1 MFDQLFERSH
11 ALARHTAGPFAEDR
25 RRYLIQC
32 AAQGMAERTLRG
44 AAEYILGVEH
54 YLRLAES
61 PGKRFT
67 LEEIGRAGDG
77 WAQRKCLPPIR
88 ISPRLSRQRFICFA
102 KRWLTFI
109 GRYEEPIQVDP
120 FDHLLTQFA
129 EFLRAEKGLAE
140 TTIESR
146 CWIISKWLSGL
157 SSGQLLQELTVAD
170 IDAVLLHMVVK
181 GGFSRETVGSWASA
195 LRSFFRYGE
204 AQGWCRRGLADA
216 IMAPRIFQQDSLPSG
231 PRWQD
236 VRRLLKDSKG
246 NGPARI
252 RDHAIL
258 LIFAIYGTRAG
269 EVARLRLDDID
280 WSKEI
285 ISFTRSKMRR
295 RDPFPLTKV
304 VGDAVIRYL
313 QEARPQS
320 TLREIFLTV
329 RAPFRPLTSGALC
342 ALVHRPMHALGIK
355 LKHYGP
361 HALRHACA
369 THLINQGLSLK
380 EVGDHLGHRDAD
392 TTRIYAKVDLKHL
405 RAIARF
411 DLGGVL

>member
-1 MFDQLFERSH
+1 
-11 ALARHTAGPFAEDR
+11 LAD
-25 RRYLIQC
+25 
-32 AAQGMAERTLRG
+32 
-44 AAEYILGVEH
+44 
-54 YLRLAES
+54 
-61 PGKRFT
+61 
-67 LEEIGRAGDG
+67 
-77 WAQRKCLPPIR
+77 
-88 ISPRLSRQRFICFA
+88 
-102 KRWLTFI
+102 
-109 GRYEEPIQVDP
+109 
-120 FDHLLTQFA
+120 
-129 EFLRAEKGLAE
+129 

-157 SSGQLLQELTVAD
+157 SPEQTLQELTVAD
-170 IDAVLLHMVVK
+170 VDAVLLRMVVN
-181 GGFSRETVGSWASA
+181 GGFSRVTVGSWASA
-195 LRSFFRYGE
+195 LRSFFRYGD
-204 AQGWCRRGLADA
+204 AQGWCRQELANA

-231 PRWQD
+231 PPWDD

-246 NGPARI
+246 TSPARI

-258 LIFAIYGTRAG
+258 LIFAIYGVRAG
-269 EVARLRLDDID
+269 EVARLRLDDVD

-295 RDPFPLTKV
+295 RDSFPLIKV

-313 QEARPQS
+313 REARPQS
-320 TLREIFLTV
+320 ALREVFLTV
-329 RAPFRPLTSGALC
+329 RAPFRPLTTRALGAL
-342 ALVHRPMHALGIK
+342 VQRPMTALGVK

-369 THLINQGLSLK
+369 TRLINQGLSLK
-380 EVGDHLGHRDAD
+380 EVGDHLGHRSAD